1 VLERHIAAL
10 SSQPKLTPLKFS
22 RPNAAPPPEPFAFAK
37 NEHSPSRRRS
47 FLSGAFLRKAAVFLL
62 LFFVAG
68 LLQYFGPT
76 WKNEINVEPDDP
88 AHYVTA
94 LMLHDYIRDGLP
106 ASPMRFAE
114 VFYAHYPKVAIGHWP
129 PVFYILQAGWMLI
142 FGTSIRSDLILMMVL
157 SALLGTTVYVMAR
170 RELRSEASAISAAF
184 LLLAIPVMQ
193 LYSGTVLADLPVT
206 LFSLW
211 AVLCWANYLESGRL
225 KSAIAFSCLAATAIL
240 TKGNGFAVLL
250 VPCLTIIFTRRFD
263 LLKNGRLWLGSL
275 PILFS
280 LSWSFLTRDLIAQ
293 TMLYSVGTAYFNAA
307 LRYYTKETIIV
318 CGFCI
323 CIFVFI
329 GAVKVIFD
337 IWTRKA
343 SSLWVSVLSLV
354 VAIILFYSITPT
366 GFEQRYLLMLL
377 PPIALLMAK
386 GAMTVA
392 SELSFVS
399 LTLAWRID
407 LVMAIVVIVF
417 GLTTFSLP
425 SKRPGGFAEAA
436 AFLTSRPE
444 YMKSVILISSEGNGE
459 GPFIARVAEFDHP
472 RPNHIVLRAS
482 HAFADSSWNGQNYQL
497 LMHSPDEVENYLLSV
512 PVGAIVIDQVNP
524 GTANSYQHLLVQAIA
539 AHPEKWK
546 LAAVFPSNPAQRAGK
561 GIEVYRMLGNPVP
574 RHPVVI
580 RAAGTLRRQIVID
593 PERRPW

>member
-1 VLERHIAAL
+1 LNNQLTQAPLAPSRLNPASILESL
-10 SSQPKLTPLKFS
+10 SLQD
-22 RPNAAPPPEPFAFAK
+22 
-37 NEHSPSRRRS
+37 EHSPSWRRS
-47 FLSGAFLRKAAVFLL
+47 FLSRAILRKAAVFLL
-62 LFFVAG
+62 LFFVGG
-68 LLQYFGPT
+68 LLQYLGPT
-76 WKNEINVEPDDP
+76 WNNEINVEPDDP

-106 ASPMRFAE
+106 VSPMRFAE

-129 PVFYILQAGWMLI
+129 PVFYIIQAGWMLI

-157 SALLGTTVYVMAR
+157 SALLGTTVYVVAR

-193 LYSGTVLADLPVT
+193 LYSGTILADLPVT

-263 LLKNGRLWLGSL
+263 LLKNGRLWLASL

-293 TMLYSVGTAYFNAA
+293 TMLYTTGTAYFNAA
-307 LRYYTKETIIV
+307 LRYYTKETIVV

-343 SSLWVSVLSLV
+343 SSLWISVLSLIVAV
-354 VAIILFYSITPT
+354 VLFYSIVPT

-386 GAMTVA
+386 GAITVA
-392 SELSFVS
+392 SELSFVP
-399 LTLAWRID
+399 LTLARRID
-407 LVMAIVVIVF
+407 LVMAIIVIAF

-425 SKRPGGFAEAA
+425 AKRPGGFAEAA
-436 AFLTSRPE
+436 AFLTSQPE
-444 YMKSVILISSEGNGE
+444 YAKSVVLISSKGNGE

-512 PVGAIVIDQVNP
+512 PVGVIVIDQVNP
-524 GTANSYQHLLVQAIA
+524 GTANSHQHLLVQAIA

-561 GIEVYRMLGNPVP
+561 GIEVYRMVGNPVP